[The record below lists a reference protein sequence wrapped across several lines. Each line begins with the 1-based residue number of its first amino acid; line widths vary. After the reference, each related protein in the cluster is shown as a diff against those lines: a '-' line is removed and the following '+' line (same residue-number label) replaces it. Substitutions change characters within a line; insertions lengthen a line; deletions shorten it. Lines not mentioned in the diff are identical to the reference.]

1 MSHLLVIIGGH
12 LGWLRLFWQPFTL
25 YLSHFVFVFVGIV
38 KNKIISSSKITLI
51 SLLSN
56 CYVFSPA
63 SEMDEV
69 VWNRELKS
77 KAATLSITITLTLYL
92 TLGKLLWSRIWLLF
106 CLWTELSLVRK
117 DFTSQRIVCYLS
129 QSVARLP
136 SAELKYVLQAD
147 VLQRPWPSRAQSYD
161 LCTGW
166 SPVWRR
172 ESWTSTV
179 AWTEAQ

>member
-1 MSHLLVIIGGH
+1 MSYLLVIIGGH

-69 VWNRELKS
+69 VLNRELKS
-77 KAATLSITITLTLYL
+77 KLSATLSITITLTLYL
-92 TLGKLLWSRIWLLF
+92 TLGKL
-106 CLWTELSLVRK
+106 V
-117 DFTSQRIVCYLS
+117 
-129 QSVARLP
+129 
-136 SAELKYVLQAD
+136 
-147 VLQRPWPSRAQSYD
+147 
-161 LCTGW
+161 
-166 SPVWRR
+166 
-172 ESWTSTV
+172 
-179 AWTEAQ
+179 